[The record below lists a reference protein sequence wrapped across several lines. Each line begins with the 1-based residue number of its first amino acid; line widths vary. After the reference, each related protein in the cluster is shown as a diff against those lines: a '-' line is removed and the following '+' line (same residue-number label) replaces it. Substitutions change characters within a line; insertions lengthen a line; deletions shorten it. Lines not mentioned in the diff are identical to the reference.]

1 MKSCEIED
9 PQDII
14 HVNGLSPSI
23 RYILLHRF
31 EKLMAKGIL
40 PKWHIFT
47 TSKMFNLEDIS
58 LKRLVNA
65 EEPSNNFIIHELDY
79 EKSASF

>member
-1 MKSCEIED
+1 
-9 PQDII
+9 
-14 HVNGLSPSI
+14 
-23 RYILLHRF
+23 
-31 EKLMAKGIL
+31 MAKGIL